1 MAMNILFICNE
12 YPPYPHGGGI
22 GTVTRIIAEGMRT
35 RGHTVVVAGFYDSI
49 ETYSS
54 RDERG
59 VLVYRLPQSK
69 LFNHDF
75 YSRIIL
81 FRLVRKIIKNHSI
94 NILEAPDY
102 LGLLALWPRFSIPS
116 VVRLHGS
123 VTYLSSESSKK
134 ISKKYFFY
142 ESQTLKNCSALIA
155 VSKSI
160 AVKTNALFK
169 MKAPIEIIYNS
180 IGIDNPIGQKINKRE
195 LNKVI
200 FTGTLMKIK
209 GVFPLFEAWPEVV
222 SKIPQATLHLFG
234 KDSFNESGISVK
246 ALLLQNLM
254 PQLLE
259 TVTFYGHVSR
269 QQVFKELNTASV
281 AVFPSITETFGLG
294 PAEAMAQGCP
304 TIFTKLASGPEIINN
319 GVNGILVDPFNP
331 KEIAE
336 AIIRILADKNLAQ
349 KIGFEGRKS
358 VENRFSNDVILQQN
372 EKMYQ
377 KVIAEFNSTRWKKP
391 LIQKGL
397 YKIDLP
403 HD

>member
-1 MAMNILFICNE
+1 
-12 YPPYPHGGGI
+12 
-22 GTVTRIIAEGMRT
+22 
-35 RGHTVVVAGFYDSI
+35 
-49 ETYSS
+49 
-54 RDERG
+54 
-59 VLVYRLPQSK
+59 
-69 LFNHDF
+69 
-75 YSRIIL
+75 
-81 FRLVRKIIKNHSI
+81 
-94 NILEAPDY
+94 
-102 LGLLALWPRFSIPS
+102 
-116 VVRLHGS
+116 
-123 VTYLSSESSKK
+123 
-134 ISKKYFFY
+134 
-142 ESQTLKNCSALIA
+142 
-155 VSKSI
+155 
-160 AVKTNALFK
+160 